1 MSGNTQSTRLTE
13 AERRELLR
21 LARAAI
27 GAALGLNREPVLQ
40 LSTPTLLAVG
50 GAFVTLEIYGNLR
63 GCIGT
68 VSPRDPLYAT
78 VLAMAKAAAFEDPR
92 FPALRKDE
100 FDQVTIEISCLTP
113 TRVVRPEDV
122 RPGRDGILLSRGAAR
137 GLLLPQV
144 AIRYGWDRVRFLEE
158 TCRKAGLPR
167 DAWMDPRTEI
177 RVFEA
182 EVFGEEDFRHGGNG
196 NASTGLS

>member
-1 MSGNTQSTRLTE
+1 MSGNTQSKRLTE
-13 AERRELLR
+13 AERHELLR

-27 GAALGLNREPVLQ
+27 GAALGLNPEPVLE

-50 GAFVTLEIYGNLR
+50 GVFVTLEIHGSLR
-63 GCIGT
+63 GCVGT
-68 VSPRDPLYAT
+68 ATPRDPLYAG
-78 VLAMAKAAAFEDPR
+78 VLAMAKAAALEDPR
-92 FPALRKDE
+92 FPALSKDE
-100 FDQVTIEISCLTP
+100 FEQVTIEISYLTP
-113 TRVVRPEDV
+113 TRIVPPDQV

-144 AIRYGWDRVRFLEE
+144 AIRYGWDRQRFLEE

-182 EVFGEEDFRHGGNG
+182 EVFREEELRHGSQGNG
-196 NASTGLS
+196 SAAS